1 MTKALRTC
9 LVACLLLTLLF
20 YGWQN
25 GFADKGGSVS
35 LPKAA
40 WLGLTVF
47 FWLLWPLLV
56 LADGRS
62 SPRLR
67 RAYLWFWLPMLLRAL
82 IELYLLAVGGWQYL
96 YGIGH
101 DVFSAVL
108 LLCAA
113 VYCRRQQPAATVHTL
128 WIMALMFVAEAA
140 FAAYI
145 AQFNTSHQHAE
156 LWFIDWQPPHLANQ
170 LVTSAL
176 VLGLIGWL
184 ACLSRHWAAPRHS
197 AS

>member
-1 MTKALRTC
+1 MNKAFRTC
-9 LVACLLLTLLF
+9 LAACLLLTLLF

-25 GFADKGGSVS
+25 GFADKGGTVS

-82 IELYLLAVGGWQYL
+82 CYRHEDLEALLQRALDGGHAGIVQVPHQAVELS
-96 YGIGH
+96 
-101 DVFSAVL
+101 SAV
-108 LLCAA
+108 
-113 VYCRRQQPAATVHTL
+113 ATH
-128 WIMALMFVAEAA
+128 
-140 FAAYI
+140 
-145 AQFNTSHQHAE
+145 
-156 LWFIDWQPPHLANQ
+156 D
-170 LVTSAL
+170 
-176 VLGLIGWL
+176 
-184 ACLSRHWAAPRHS
+184 
-197 AS
+197 

>member
-1 MTKALRTC
+1 MNKAFRTC
-9 LVACLLLTLLF
+9 LAACMLLTLLF

-25 GFADKGGSVS
+25 GFADKGGTVS

-82 IELYLLAVGGWQYL
+82 IELYLLAVSGWQYL
-96 YGIGH
+96 YG
-101 DVFSAVL
+101 
-108 LLCAA
+108 
-113 VYCRRQQPAATVHTL
+113 
-128 WIMALMFVAEAA
+128 
-140 FAAYI
+140 
-145 AQFNTSHQHAE
+145 NTFRPYKLGS
-156 LWFIDWQPPHLANQ
+156 WQ
-170 LVTSAL
+170 
-176 VLGLIGWL
+176 
-184 ACLSRHWAAPRHS
+184 
-197 AS
+197 